1 MLRLP
6 LGLPVV
12 VAQSYGL
19 GWPTPPRGS
28 RAFGRAPQ
36 PLSRGDQPRDR
47 PEADRRELAG
57 TLVSHPDGEIV
68 AAHYP
73 VLLDEASDGLA
84 S

>member
-1 MLRLP
+1 
-6 LGLPVV
+6 V
-12 VAQSYGL
+12 
-19 GWPTPPRGS
+19 
-28 RAFGRAPQ
+28 
-36 PLSRGDQPRDR
+36 
-47 PEADRRELAG
+47 ADRRREAREHSHVRHNRFHAETNPAIVRRLIAENPRA